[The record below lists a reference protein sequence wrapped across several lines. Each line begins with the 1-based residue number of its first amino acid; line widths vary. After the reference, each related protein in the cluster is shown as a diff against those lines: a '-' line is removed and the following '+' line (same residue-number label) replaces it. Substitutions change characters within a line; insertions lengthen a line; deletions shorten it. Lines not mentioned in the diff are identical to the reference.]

1 MLKRIT
7 LVGYRASGKSTVG
20 PLLAKRLGWRFI
32 DADRHVEQRLGQDIA
47 SYFAAHGE
55 AAFRDHEAADLV
67 ELLAGDE
74 PLVLATG
81 GGVVLRE
88 ANRAC
93 MQARGGLIVY
103 LHASAT
109 VLQGRL
115 RAHAGGRPSLSGKAV
130 WEEVP
135 DILALREPLY
145 RGLAALVL
153 DARRPPIDSLA
164 TLLQAVENLGLKPVD
179 NMSKPSSPKG

>member
-20 PLLAKRLGWRFI
+20 PLVAKRLGWRFI
-32 DADRHVEQRLGQDIA
+32 DADRHIERRLGQDIA

-55 AAFRDHEAADLV
+55 TAFRDHEAADLV
-67 ELLAGDE
+67 ELLADDQ

-81 GGVVLRE
+81 GGAILRE
-88 ANRAC
+88 ANRTC
-93 MQARGGLIVY
+93 LRERGGLIVY

-115 RAHAGGRPSLSGKAV
+115 RTHAGGRPSLSGKAV

-135 DILALREPLY
+135 DILAVREPLY
-145 RGLAALVL
+145 RELAALVL
-153 DARRPPIDSLA
+153 DATRPPIESLA
-164 TLLQAVENLGLKPVD
+164 TLIQAVENLWLKPGD
-179 NMSKPSSPKG
+179 NSSKPSSPSG